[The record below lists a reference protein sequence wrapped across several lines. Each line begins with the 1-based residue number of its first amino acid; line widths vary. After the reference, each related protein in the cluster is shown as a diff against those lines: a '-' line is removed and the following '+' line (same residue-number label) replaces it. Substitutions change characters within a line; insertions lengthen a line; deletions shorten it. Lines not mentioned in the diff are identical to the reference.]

1 MTLISGQWIMYF
13 YIFLIT
19 MRHMN
24 VDNRNSDAPN
34 PIRILFASIAVGSG
48 RGQRNSHS
56 LVSSKQITYQ
66 NIQAAQC

>member
-1 MTLISGQWIMYF
+1 MDNVFLHIS
-13 YIFLIT
+13 
-19 MRHMN
+19 
-24 VDNRNSDAPN
+24 DNHETYECGHRNSDAPN

-66 NIQAAQC
+66 NIQAPQC